1 MPIYEFECN
10 CEIEPKTYSIQLSFS
25 NYEPEIPCPCGS
37 GNVAK
42 RVFSSFSVNN
52 GLTANEKKTGTTA
65 NRKNM
70 GDFMKDQRELRKK
83 SYDPSSRES
92 KSNEIWLGK
101 EGLDGITSLP
111 TDRK

>member
-1 MPIYEFECN
+1 MPIYDYECN
-10 CEIEPKTYSIQLSFS
+10 CQIEPKTYSLQISFS

-37 GNVAK
+37 GNLAK
-42 RVFSSFSVNN
+42 RKFTAFSVTN
-52 GLTANEKKTGTTA
+52 GLTANEKKTGTTN

-70 GDFMKDQRELRKK
+70 GEFMKDQRELRKK
-83 SYDPSSRES
+83 SYDPTTREA